1 MDYVLKFTEE
11 NLSESCYSLKT
22 KIFWTINEIESWD
35 NPLVKCSIC
44 GKPFYKMN
52 IKKLNEGY
60 KKTCSI
66 SCNRK
71 LAQMHIEQKM
81 LQKYG
86 VKNAFQLQ
94 LVIQNNKN
102 NQNLI
107 QDKKNQTHRRNKSF
121 KSSEPENEGYKIL
134 SQISKNIIRNYTS
147 PKYPFKCDYYL
158 VDKDIYIELNQSWT
172 HGGMPYDASKE
183 SCISQLKMWQDKSKM
198 SRYYLNAIETWT
210 IRDIKKRNLAKENKL
225 NYIEFW
231 NISDLKAWVDNQ
243 NKEENCLLVPWDR
256 KLAKYQFNYLTKKD
270 LKDKPF
276 PKCNN
281 NNYIIKYF
289 QQDTFYKNE
298 KLLWQDPI
306 KRQKLIENRIK
317 YLNKQPEE
325 LTSLDLLDGFK
336 KSGIYYGY
344 SHFNPLIFKWF
355 IQKYDLKSVYDPCGG
370 WGHRLLGSTDLDM
383 YIYNDLSKQTK
394 ENVDNIIKYFGLKH
408 CKTFNNDASN
418 FIPKEN
424 FEAMFTCPPYFN
436 IEKYD
441 CEGFKDESCYEKFVD
456 SLFDVFKKK
465 TSCKLFGLVTR
476 EDMLYKHTNYIEKYL
491 VSQSH
496 EKYINKSLNNIAEW
510 LFIFEK

>member
-1 MDYVLKFTEE
+1 VKFTKNIELLNQIKKLLQNNPKNYLKVIQSKGVHKKSTDNSQLMDYVLKFTEE
-11 NLSESCYSLKT
+11 NLSESYYSLKT

-94 LVIQNNKN
+94 SVIQNNKN

-107 QDKKNQTHRRNKSF
+107 QDKKNQTHRINKSF

-172 HGGMPYDASKE
+172 HGGMPYDASNE
-183 SCISQLKMWQDKSKM
+183 SCISKLKIWQDKSKM

-210 IRDIKKRNLAKENKL
+210 IRDVKKRNLAKENKL

-231 NISDLKAWVDNQ
+231 NILDLKTWVNSQ
-243 NKEENCLLVPWDR
+243 NKEENNLLVPWDR
-256 KLAKYQFNYLTKKD
+256 KLAKYQFNYLTTKD

-298 KLLWQDPI
+298 KLLWKDQI
-306 KRQKLIENRIK
+306 KRQKLIENRVK
-317 YLNKQPEE
+317 YLNK
-325 LTSLDLLDGFK
+325 
-336 KSGIYYGY
+336 
-344 SHFNPLIFKWF
+344 
-355 IQKYDLKSVYDPCGG
+355 
-370 WGHRLLGSTDLDM
+370 
-383 YIYNDLSKQTK
+383 
-394 ENVDNIIKYFGLKH
+394 
-408 CKTFNNDASN
+408 
-418 FIPKEN
+418 
-424 FEAMFTCPPYFN
+424 
-436 IEKYD
+436 
-441 CEGFKDESCYEKFVD
+441 
-456 SLFDVFKKK
+456 
-465 TSCKLFGLVTR
+465 
-476 EDMLYKHTNYIEKYL
+476 
-491 VSQSH
+491 
-496 EKYINKSLNNIAEW
+496 
-510 LFIFEK
+510 